1 MIRFFSSLK
10 LALIT
15 DRSHELNGACTV
27 DVSENNSPR
36 VKSTIF
42 GWEFVILLLAK
53 VPFRSD
59 KTPGSLKG
67 GVSIKRNHVT
77 QI

>member
-27 DVSENNSPR
+27 DVSENKSPR
-36 VKSTIF
+36 VKKNYNF
-42 GWEFVILLLAK
+42 QLRVRYPLFAK
-53 VPFRSD
+53 VPLDR
-59 KTPGSLKG
+59 
-67 GVSIKRNHVT
+67 IR
-77 QI
+77 QQEA